1 MNAIRYYL
9 FAFGLTTNILASN
22 AQSVTTSNGVVFG
35 QAVAFNRSSPP
46 LVDTSIHEFL
56 GVPYA
61 KPPIGDLRFR
71 KPEAVDD
78 WSEPWNATFFR
89 PRCWQLAVERN
100 GTDPQDED
108 CLYLNV
114 WSPDVTRQNIPVM
127 VWIHG
132 GGFVE
137 GASSDLNFDGKVL
150 VAMNDVIMVSM
161 NYRLNAFGFL
171 ATGDDEL
178 KGNYGLWDQNEALK
192 WIKQN
197 IAAFGGDPNNISL
210 FGQSAGG
217 ASVGHHLIAQQSWD
231 YFHRALL
238 ISGNMMSPWGLETD
252 IAKARSDAFLL
263 GRLIGCADGLTSA
276 ELVTCLRTKDAKEI
290 SAAANGVLL
299 TTTNVIPT
307 VPVIDGEFITA
318 DPRLLLANGNF
329 KQCSVIVGI
338 HCTSEHTSREY
349 TTNGNTV
356 YRYFF
361 THLPKTSYWPSAP
374 RWIGVAHAEDL
385 PFVFGYG
392 FSPFREWEFTSD
404 EEQLSLDIMRYF
416 TNFAKTGD
424 PNNSGDNDGN
434 SDPESEWK
442 EFEIPGLVLK
452 EFNPNLNDLTGVRAD
467 HCRMWNHN
475 IPSMV
480 DYTDDLSEYEAQWRE
495 EITIWKYDDV
505 TKWRLSF
512 NDYQQNSDSCT

>member
-1 MNAIRYYL
+1 MFQY
-9 FAFGLTTNILASN
+9 
-22 AQSVTTSNGVVFG
+22 
-35 QAVAFNRSSPP
+35 
-46 LVDTSIHEFL
+46 
-56 GVPYA
+56 
-61 KPPIGDLRFR
+61 
-71 KPEAVDD
+71 
-78 WSEPWNATFFR
+78 
-89 PRCWQLAVERN
+89 
-100 GTDPQDED
+100 
-108 CLYLNV
+108 
-114 WSPDVTRQNIPVM
+114 
-127 VWIHG
+127 
-132 GGFVE
+132 
-137 GASSDLNFDGKVL
+137 SD
-150 VAMNDVIMVSM
+150 I
-161 NYRLNAFGFL
+161 
-171 ATGDDEL
+171 
-178 KGNYGLWDQNEALK
+178 
-192 WIKQN
+192 
-197 IAAFGGDPNNISL
+197 AFGGDPNNISL

-290 SAAANGVLL
+290 SAAANGCRSLTGNSSLL
-299 TTTNVIPT
+299 ILVFYWPT
-307 VPVIDGEFITA
+307 ET
-318 DPRLLLANGNF
+318 L
-329 KQCSVIVGI
+329 KQCSVIVGNTQDDGSI
-338 HCTSEHTSREY
+338 VNIRAFPSQLVPPFLLKPTSDYPTFRDKLETFTYTFVNDVIITAIEQQYIDWTQYENPDSNYFFTFMDIATDEAFHCTSEHTSREY

-424 PNNSGDNDGN
+424 PNNSDDNDGN

-467 HCRMWNHN
+467 NCRMWNHN

-480 DYTDDLSEYEAQWRE
+480 DYTDNLSEYEAQWRE